1 MSIRSVLTALTAPS
15 SPQPAYRRPLLPGL
29 ENRNA
34 HGALASTPTG
44 EVSAVRT
51 AGIIADPTSYLAP
64 LECGFP
70 STNLQLMAWLAV
82 DGKWAS
88 QRVARRCGFRMDGIV
103 RDGCSSGVSP
113 RCLDLIVATVELSCD
128 IGCLIQQ
135 LVALAVPDHERR
147 RQPLIASADMP
158 ALMASTSSASL
169 SHSSGQLANVWPF
182 GMRSGHFV

>member
-1 MSIRSVLTALTAPS
+1 MNYTHMKILLTRQCGSVLAALTAPS
-15 SPQPAYRRPLLPGL
+15 SRNDSPQPAYRRPLLPGI

-44 EVSAVRT
+44 AVCAVRT

-70 STNLQLMAWLAV
+70 STNLQLMARLAV

-103 RDGCSSGVSP
+103 RDGLQQRGFVAMP
-113 RCLDLIVATVELSCD
+113 GPDLNRS
-128 IGCLIQQ
+128 
-135 LVALAVPDHERR
+135 
-147 RQPLIASADMP
+147 
-158 ALMASTSSASL
+158 SSAATSAVL
-169 SHSSGQLANVWPF
+169 VSNWWP
-182 GMRSGHFV
+182 

>member
-70 STNLQLMAWLAV
+70 STNPQLMAWLAV

-103 RDGCSSGVSP
+103 RDG
-113 RCLDLIVATVELSCD
+113 L
-128 IGCLIQQ
+128 QQ
-135 LVALAVPDHERR
+135 LGFAAMPGPDRCNGR
-147 RQPLIASADMP
+147 AQLRYRLSYSA
-158 ALMASTSSASL
+158 TGGL
-169 SHSSGQLANVWPF
+169 SRP
-182 GMRSGHFV
+182 